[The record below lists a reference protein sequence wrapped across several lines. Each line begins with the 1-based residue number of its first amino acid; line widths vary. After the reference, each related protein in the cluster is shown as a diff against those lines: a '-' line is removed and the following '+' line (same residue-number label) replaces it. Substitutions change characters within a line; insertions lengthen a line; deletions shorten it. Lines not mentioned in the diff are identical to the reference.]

1 VIPRHEFEAAAQR
14 HHSGAKLRSI
24 TRWDQFL
31 ALSAAQLTSRTS
43 LRDTVANF
51 NAQFRRLYHL
61 GAKTVARTSLSRV
74 NRNQPASLFEEIF
87 HKLLTRTQGSAPKH
101 RFRFKAPLISLDASQ
116 IEMSLSLFPW
126 AKYQAT
132 KGAIKLHVGLN
143 HDGFLPQFLTVTD
156 GKQHEVH
163 WARALDLP
171 AGSVVVFDR
180 GFFDYK
186 FFNQLN
192 QNKIR
197 FVTRLKR
204 DISYTV
210 IERRE
215 VAKDQGLTSDQ
226 IIRLSGKKALRY
238 GLVLRRVG
246 YRDPETGRQYF
257 FLTNATDLA
266 ASTIAQVYRDRWQ
279 IELFFKWIK
288 QNLKIK
294 SFVGT
299 TPNAVLTQIWIA
311 MSVYLMLAYLKF
323 LSAEGWSMSE
333 IIRLLQLNLFQRR
346 SLQDLLRP
354 PDPRPPDP
362 SPQLCLGMGW

>member
-1 VIPRHEFEAAAQR
+1 VIPRHEFESVAKR

-24 TRWDQFL
+24 RRWDQFL
-31 ALSAAQLTSRTS
+31 ALATAQLTGRTS
-43 LRDTVANF
+43 LRDAVANF

-61 GAKTVARTSLSRV
+61 GAKPVARASLSRV
-74 NRNQPASLFEEIF
+74 NRDQPASLFEELF
-87 HKLLTRTQGSAPKH
+87 HRLLARTQGSAPKH
-101 RFRFKAPLISLDASQ
+101 RFRFKAPLISLDASH
-116 IEMSLSLFPW
+116 IEMTMALFPW

-143 HDGFLPQFLTVTD
+143 HDGFLPQFVAVSE
-156 GKQHEVH
+156 GKQHEIH
-163 WARALDLP
+163 WARTLDLP
-171 AGSVVVFDR
+171 ADSVVVFDR

-197 FVTRLKR
+197 FITRLKK
-204 DISYTV
+204 DIRYTV
-210 IERRE
+210 IERRK
-215 VAKDQGLTSDQ
+215 VDKKKGLTCDQ
-226 IIRLSGKKALRY
+226 TIRLKGNKAKRY

-246 YRDPETGRQYF
+246 YRDPETGKHYF
-257 FLTNATDLA
+257 FLTNATNLA

-299 TPNAVLTQIWIA
+299 SPNAVMTQIWIA
-311 MSVYLMLAYLKF
+311 MCVYLMLAYLKF
-323 LSAEGWSMSE
+323 LNAAGWSMSE
-333 IIRLLQLNLFQRR
+333 IIRLLQLNLFQKR
-346 SLQDLLRP
+346 SLQELLRP
-354 PDPRPPDP
+354 PDLRPPPP
-362 SPQLCLGMGW
+362 SPQMCLGIGG